1 MPHPWFQMLQDE
13 EAEAAP
19 EAAPE
24 GGADAAAGGADV
36 VFPDDYPNSVK
47 HFLMLGAIGML
58 IGAIVFLCL
67 NMLRTKRSTAHSV
80 SLTVCCFFSTHSSLC
95 SNAQHKTIDGE
106 GGFGK
111 RVTKGGWEPSTGKWI

>member
-19 EAAPE
+19 EEAAPE
-24 GGADAAAGGADV
+24 AGADAGAAGGAADV

-67 NMLRTKRSTAHSV
+67 NFLRTKRSTAHSV
-80 SLTVCCFFSTHSSLC
+80 SVTVFFLFHSQFS
-95 SNAQHKTIDGE
+95 A
-106 GGFGK
+106 
-111 RVTKGGWEPSTGKWI
+111 